1 MGSLHFRLAILA
13 VREGLPWRI
22 NMRTALTVLAG
33 VALGAAP
40 LSVSAAAPVEAAADS
55 NCIVSLERA
64 SVSSGFQLER
74 KCPKASPA
82 KTGSSNLV
90 VARAPLD
97 GGSQIDGESTG
108 MPVIVS
114 LLALS
119 AFVSG
124 VAIAFRG
131 ADRPVSP

>member
-1 MGSLHFRLAILA
+1 
-13 VREGLPWRI
+13 
-22 NMRTALTVLAG
+22 MRTALTVLAG
-33 VALGAAP
+33 VALGAAPLSAAP